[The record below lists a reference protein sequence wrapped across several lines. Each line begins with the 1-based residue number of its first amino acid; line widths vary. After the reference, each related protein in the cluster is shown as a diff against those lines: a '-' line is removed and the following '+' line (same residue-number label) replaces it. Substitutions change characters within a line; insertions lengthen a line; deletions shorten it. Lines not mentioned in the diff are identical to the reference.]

1 MGMDISAKLMYGLWY
16 EDLIQTLDD
25 DALEVFTEELDEDVW
40 DTASPWYDSDRV
52 DQFVGFSLS
61 KNFSLDGLEEFKEEI
76 ENAEAAFFAKFGTK
90 GYVQAVPNVY

>member
-1 MGMDISAKLMYGLWY
+1 MGMNISAKLMYGLWY

-52 DQFVGFSLS
+52 DQFVGFRLS
-61 KNFSLDGLEEFKEEI
+61 KNFSLDSLAKFKEEI
-76 ENAEAAFFAKFGTK
+76 EHAEAAFFAKFGTK
-90 GYVQAVPNVY
+90 GYVQAVLNVY

>member
-1 MGMDISAKLMYGLWY
+1 MSISAKLMYGLWY

-25 DALEVFTEELDEDVW
+25 DALEVFTEELDGDVW

-52 DQFVGFSLS
+52 DQFVGFRLS
-61 KNFSLDGLEEFKEEI
+61 KNFSLDGLEKFKEEI

-90 GYVQAVPNVY
+90 GYVQVVPNVY

>member
-1 MGMDISAKLMYGLWY
+1 MGMNISAKLMYGLWY

-52 DQFVGFSLS
+52 DQFVGFRLS
-61 KNFSLDGLEEFKEEI
+61 KNFSLDGLEKFKEEI
-76 ENAEAAFFAKFGTK
+76 EHAEAAFFAKFGTK